1 MTCDELAQDIA
12 AKARMPGWWQ
22 YARHLATKA
31 EADDYGQWMGL
42 RAKVRQLL
50 GDFRP
55 SPEEAKEW
63 HIDLSLDER
72 IALAGREKQGLR
84 KPRHEATDNHQR
96 NSGNTERKPKRNDGL
111 RAGR

>member
-22 YARHLATKA
+22 WARHYTRQC
-31 EADDYGQWMGL
+31 EADESGQWAGIVS
-42 RAKVRQLL
+42 KVRALL

-72 IALAGREKQGLR
+72 IALAGRER
-84 KPRHEATDNHQR
+84 RR
-96 NSGNTERKPKRNDGL
+96 
-111 RAGR
+111 